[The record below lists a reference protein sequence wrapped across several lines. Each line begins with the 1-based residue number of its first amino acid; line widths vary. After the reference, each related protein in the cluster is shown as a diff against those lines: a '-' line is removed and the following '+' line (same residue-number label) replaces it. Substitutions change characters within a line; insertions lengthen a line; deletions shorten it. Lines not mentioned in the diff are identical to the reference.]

1 MYNHNAC
8 DHKARIKVF
17 TLNIYNNYVNLMK
30 KKKHIDPLTPWQRLV
45 QILHYERATINYIF
59 VYAML
64 IGLIGLTLPLGT
76 TAVFN
81 LLSNGAMY
89 SSTYILIAVVL
100 IGVIIGGSLLIG
112 QLKLVEFLE
121 QKIFAKASI
130 EFAFR
135 LPRIKKKELEGEYP
149 PELVNR
155 FFDILTIQK
164 GLTKLLVDI
173 VASSVQIFFSV
184 ILLSFYHPVF
194 MAVGLFVVVS
204 IVVII
209 LLYYRQG
216 VETSLDESGHKYELV
231 AHLEE
236 VAGDLDK
243 YRGNTEAMDEVVKTT
258 DQITAKYLIA
268 RNAHFSVLKRMF
280 AGSVALR
287 TILMGAL
294 LLMGS
299 FFVIERQ
306 MTFGQ
311 FVAAEVIIVQISYAV
326 EKLLTNMNTVFD
338 MVTGSEKLAM
348 VTDLE
353 LEEADYHG

>member
-1 MYNHNAC
+1 
-8 DHKARIKVF
+8 
-17 TLNIYNNYVNLMK
+17 MK
-30 KKKHIDPLTPWQRLV
+30 KNKHVNAITPWQRLV
-45 QILHYERATINYIF
+45 RILHYERNTINYIF
-59 VYAML
+59 IYAIL

-100 IGVIIGGSLLIG
+100 IGVVIGGSLLIG
-112 QLKLVEFLE
+112 QLTLVEFLE
-121 QKIFAKASI
+121 QKIFTKASM

-135 LPRIKKKELEGEYP
+135 LPRIKKEELHGEHP

-173 VASSVQIFFSV
+173 VAASVQIFFSA

-194 MAVGLFVVVS
+194 MVVGLLAILV
-204 IVVII
+204 IAAII

-216 VETSLDESGHKYELV
+216 VETSIDESGHKYELV
-231 AHLEE
+231 AYLEE

-243 YRGNTEAMDEVVKTT
+243 YRGNPEMMDNIVKTT
-258 DQITAKYLIA
+258 DEITSKYLGS
-268 RNAHFSVLKRMF
+268 RNDHFSILKKF
-280 AGSVALR
+280 FLGSVALR
-287 TILMGAL
+287 TILMGGL
-294 LLMGS
+294 LLLGS
-299 FFVIERQ
+299 YFVVERE

-338 MVTGSEKLAM
+338 MVTGSEKLAV

-353 LEEADYHG
+353 LEEAK